1 MPIPLI
7 ILEGKNDVV
16 YYTAITLAN
25 LKVLEGKKTQIVE
38 GVFMTVWRKPGFT
51 WRCDGDQSYVSQVI
65 WKLKWIL

>member
-1 MPIPLI
+1 MRRRTRLKSAVFMPIPLI

-38 GVFMTVWRKPGFT
+38 GVFMTV
-51 WRCDGDQSYVSQVI
+51 
-65 WKLKWIL
+65 